1 MNVSR
6 GADGNIEIEVTLDEL
21 SWFGQALNE
30 CWGGFRLK
38 DFTEA
43 IGVERE
49 IVLQLLDQIVAMYPA
64 TLGGQK

>member
-1 MNVSR
+1 MNVKR
-6 GADGNIEIEVTLDEL
+6 GADGNIDVDLSLDEL

-38 DFTEA
+38 DFAGT

-49 IVLQLLDQIVAMYPA
+49 IVLQLLDQIVSMYPA
-64 TLGGQK
+64 TLGDAK